1 MHVVPLGCRREE
13 APIPRDQALLDRLLV
28 DHKAEAGRLWH
39 RDVAVLNDWFRYT
52 VNKIIPERN
61 ITEIVLQRDEIFGSG
76 GAMHCSHQIRTG
88 PYDKRSVIS
97 DQRLAMRR
105 SLLRIGWW
113 SRCILKTEVEER
125 RINNEG

>member
-1 MHVVPLGCRREE
+1 M
-13 APIPRDQALLDRLLV
+13 
-28 DHKAEAGRLWH
+28 
-39 RDVAVLNDWFRYT
+39 
-52 VNKIIPERN
+52 
-61 ITEIVLQRDEIFGSG
+61 VLQRDEIFGSG